1 MKAEIIC
8 SSEAQNEALNTFYLS
23 VDCQENV
30 PDIDLFISVIYLFT
44 VKTVLTYVQD
54 GHKT

>member
-1 MKAEIIC
+1 MKAEIIY

-30 PDIDLFISVIYLFT
+30 I
-44 VKTVLTYVQD
+44 
-54 GHKT
+54 